1 MSSRTRYL
9 APLVSLLATVAS
21 AHTAAFGPG
30 EQLRYQA
37 SFLGIPAGTIQI
49 TVGAEFDDHPGVWPI
64 VAFGRS
70 DMGLFFYPIRDK
82 VVVQWDAD
90 QAQTL
95 GMEMWADENHKRRR
109 LKILFDHAEGKATV
123 LRQQEGQD
131 AVQNQVPVEAG
142 AADVASA
149 LYLLRTRTLT
159 PGMEFQIPLLTP
171 SKQFPLRAVVERRE
185 LLRTPLGER
194 VTVRVRLTT
203 QFSGKL
209 EAKRDLVIYFTD
221 DAAHVPVR
229 IEADLALGTVVV
241 ELTEFQPGQLIPA
254 RPAAAIRQEVR

>member
-1 MSSRTRYL
+1 MLSLTRIV
-9 APLVSLLATVAS
+9 PLLALLARVAS

-37 SFLGIPAGTIQI
+37 SYLGIPAGTIQI

-64 VAFGRS
+64 VAFARS
-70 DMGLFFYPIRDK
+70 DMGLFFFPIRDK

-123 LRQQEGQD
+123 LRQLEGQE
-131 AVQNQVPVEAG
+131 AVQNQVLVEAG
-142 AADVASA
+142 VTDVASA
-149 LYLLRTRTLT
+149 IYLLRTYPLL
-159 PGMEFQIPLLTP
+159 PGKTFVIPILTP
-171 SKQFPLRAVVERRE
+171 SKQFPLGAVVERRE

-194 VTVRVRLTT
+194 PTVRVRLTT

-221 DAAHVPVR
+221 DATHVPVR
-229 IEADLALGTVVV
+229 VEADLALGTVVV
-241 ELTEFQPGQLIPA
+241 ELIDFQPGRLIPA
-254 RPAAAIRQEVR
+254 RPAAAVRQEVR